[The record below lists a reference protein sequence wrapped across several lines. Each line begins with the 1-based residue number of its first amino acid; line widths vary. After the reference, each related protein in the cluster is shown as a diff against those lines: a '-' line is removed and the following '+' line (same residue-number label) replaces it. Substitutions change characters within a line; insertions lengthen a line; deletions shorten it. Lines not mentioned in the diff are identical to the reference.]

1 MTENKSNLKSLAREG
16 AAKAYAPYSNFRVG
30 AALRTRSGET
40 FIGCNIENASYG
52 LTVCAERNAIAGAVI
67 AGFGPGDIEE
77 MAVFVDQADIASP
90 CGACRQVISEFL
102 SKHQTLTAYNG
113 QGDSKTWTVAEL
125 LPDGFSLRD

>member
-1 MTENKSNLKSLAREG
+1 MTDNKNTLHALAQEG
-16 AAKAYAPYSNFRVG
+16 AAKAYAPYSNFPVG

-52 LTVCAERNAIAGAVI
+52 LGVCAERNAIASAVI

-77 MAVFVDQADIASP
+77 MAVYVPHDEIASP

-102 SKHQTLTAYNG
+102 DKDQKVTAYNG

-125 LPDGFSLRD
+125 LPDGFSLRE